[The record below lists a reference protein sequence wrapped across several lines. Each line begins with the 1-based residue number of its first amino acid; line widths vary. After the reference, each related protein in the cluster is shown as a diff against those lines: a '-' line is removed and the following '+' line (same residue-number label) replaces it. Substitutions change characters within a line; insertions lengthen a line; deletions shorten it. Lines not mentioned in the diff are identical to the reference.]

1 MEMTEYLRVQRQ
13 LMDQIH
19 KGVYRENGKLPTERE
34 LCEQFGVSRIT
45 IRQALQNMEN
55 EGVIVRQQGRGTF
68 VKPRRIEQRLSSSY
82 SFSEELRKQNIVPGT
97 RMLSMVTI
105 PALGHIQQKLELGQ
119 GVPVR
124 AICRLRLANEMPY
137 AYETS
142 YIPLAFLSDAT
153 AEEIAQ
159 NGLYNTLRRCSGRE
173 VEKAT
178 EVFEAVIAPQFV
190 VDLLG
195 RKGVLSA
202 MQMERTAYCAGQ
214 PVEYCESF
222 ICGDKYRFHVT
233 LE

>member
-1 MEMTEYLRVQRQ
+1 MEMTEYLRVQRE
-13 LMDQIH
+13 LTNQIRN
-19 KGVYRENGKLPTERE
+19 GVYPENSKLPTERE

-68 VKPRRIEQRLSSSY
+68 VKPRRIEQRLSSIY
-82 SFSEELRKQNIVPGT
+82 SFSEELRKQNITPGT
-97 RMLSMVTI
+97 RMLSMITI
-105 PALGHIQQKLELGQ
+105 PAQGNIQQALDLGE

-124 AICRLRLANEMPY
+124 AICRLRLANETPY

-142 YIPLAFLSDAT
+142 YIPLALLNDAT
-153 AEEIAQ
+153 ADEIAL
-159 NGLYNTLRRCSGRE
+159 NGLYNTLRRCSGT
-173 VEKAT
+173 VVDKAT
-178 EVFEAVIAPQFV
+178 EVFEAVIAPQFI

-202 MQMERTAYCAGQ
+202 MQLERTAYCAGR

-222 ICGDKYRFHVT
+222 VLGDKYRFHIT

>member
-13 LMDQIH
+13 LMEQIH

-68 VKPRRIEQRLSSSY
+68 VKPRRIEQRLSSIY
-82 SFSEELRKQNIVPGT
+82 SFSEDLRKQNIVPGT

-105 PALGHIQQKLELGQ
+105 PAQGHIQQKLELGQ

-173 VEKAT
+173 VGKSDGRFSRRSLRRSSWWICWGARVCSAQCRWSERP
-178 EVFEAVIAPQFV
+178 IAP
-190 VDLLG
+190 DS
-195 RKGVLSA
+195 RSNTAKALSA
-202 MQMERTAYCAGQ
+202 AINT
-214 PVEYCESF
+214 VS
-222 ICGDKYRFHVT
+222 T
-233 LE
+233 

>member
-1 MEMTEYLRVQRQ
+1 MEMTEYLRVQRE
-13 LMDQIH
+13 LTNQIRS
-19 KGVYRENGKLPTERE
+19 GVYPENSKLPTERE

-68 VKPRRIEQRLSSSY
+68 VKPRRIEQRLSSIY
-82 SFSEELRKQNIVPGT
+82 SFSEDLRKQNITPGT
-97 RMLSMVTI
+97 RMLSMITI
-105 PALGHIQQKLELGQ
+105 PAQGNIQQALDLGE

-124 AICRLRLANEMPY
+124 AICRLRLANETPY

-142 YIPLAFLSDAT
+142 YIPLALLNDAT
-153 AEEIAQ
+153 ADEIAL
-159 NGLYNTLRRCSGRE
+159 NGLYNTLRRCSGT
-173 VEKAT
+173 VVDKAS
-178 EVFEAVIAPQFV
+178 EIFEAVIAPQFI

-202 MQMERTAYCAGQ
+202 MQLERTAYCVGR

-222 ICGDKYRFHVT
+222 VLGDKYRFHIT